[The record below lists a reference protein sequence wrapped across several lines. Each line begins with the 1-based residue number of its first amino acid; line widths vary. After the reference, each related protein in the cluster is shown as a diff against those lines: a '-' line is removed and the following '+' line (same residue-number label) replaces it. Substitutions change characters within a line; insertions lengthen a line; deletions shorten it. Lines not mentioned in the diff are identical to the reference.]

1 MPRKKSFLD
10 KIQEI
15 KAEPGKRVV
24 EPVPGTE
31 GLLRWSQ
38 KIGQAVKVYSTG

>member
-31 GLLRWSQ
+31 GLYIRATNRYPP
-38 KIGQAVKVYSTG
+38 GE